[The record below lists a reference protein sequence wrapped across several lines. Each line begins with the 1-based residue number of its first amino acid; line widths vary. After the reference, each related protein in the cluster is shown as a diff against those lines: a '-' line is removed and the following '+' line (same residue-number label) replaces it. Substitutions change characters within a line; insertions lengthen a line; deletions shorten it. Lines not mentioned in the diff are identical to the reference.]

1 MPKIRIE
8 VHQTGNQFVA
18 YDEHGNRIKDRHILE
33 QISFDQMP
41 GFKTSYYIEVDKNQ
55 NPVIMNDVKININTQ
70 NT

>member
-1 MPKIRIE
+1 MPKLRIE
-8 VHQTGNQFVA
+8 VHQIGNQFVA
-18 YDEHGNRIKDRHILE
+18 YDEQGNQIKDRYILE
-33 QISFDQMP
+33 QISFDQML

>member
-1 MPKIRIE
+1 MPKLRIE
-8 VHQTGNQFVA
+8 VHQIGNQFVA
-18 YDEHGNRIKDRHILE
+18 YDEQGNQIKDRYILE

-55 NPVIMNDVKININTQ
+55 NPVIMTDVKININTQ